1 MGVGGGPARLMTRRR
16 ATGERAMH
24 RLLAGRLYY
33 GWIVVGVTCLTLLV
47 AGGIRSAPAAVFILP
62 IEADLGWDKA
72 TIAFAVS
79 LGLLLYGLVGPLAG
93 RWIDRFGARVVMM
106 ISMAL
111 TGVSMLISAVMTE
124 LWQLNLFWGVLAG
137 LATGLASAVLGPPI
151 ANRWFVAR
159 RGLVTGIFGGAM
171 SAGQLIF
178 IPGLM
183 ALTLAIGWRQAS
195 FILALIA
202 LAMLTPIALLMRNDP
217 ADLGLQP
224 YGGPAPQ
231 PAGANPSGGVMASAL
246 RTPEFWLLA
255 GSFFVCGATS
265 MGLIGVHF
273 IPHSVDHGIPE
284 VKAAGVLAL
293 MGALNFVGTVG
304 SGWLTDRFDPR
315 KLLACYYSFR
325 GLSLLLLPFLIT
337 TDIGL
342 VGWAV
347 LFGLDYIATVP
358 PTATLVAD
366 LFGRR
371 NVGQVFGWVFFAHQV
386 GAALA
391 SYLSGLARVHL
402 GDYGLAFL
410 VAGLLAMLGG
420 LMALRIGR
428 HAPAPVQVATAR

>member
-1 MGVGGGPARLMTRRR
+1 
-16 ATGERAMH
+16 MH
-24 RLLAGRLYY
+24 RLPAGRLYY
-33 GWIVVGVTCLTLLV
+33 GWIVVAVTCLTLLV
-47 AGGIRSAPAAVFILP
+47 ASGIRSAPAAVFILP
-62 IEADLGWDKA
+62 IEAELGWDKA

-79 LGLLLYGLVGPLAG
+79 LGLLLYGLAGPVAG
-93 RWIDRFGARVVMM
+93 RLIDRFGARLVML
-106 ISMAL
+106 SAMAL
-111 TGVSMLISAVMTE
+111 TGASMLISAVMTE
-124 LWQLNLFWGVLAG
+124 LWQLNLFWGLLAG
-137 LATGLASAVLGPPI
+137 IATGLASTVLGPPI

-178 IPGLM
+178 IPALM
-183 ALTLAIGWRQAS
+183 ALTLAVGWRQAS
-195 FILALIA
+195 IILALTA
-202 LAMLTPIALLMRNDP
+202 LAMLAPVAMLMRDDP

-231 PAGANPSGGVMASAL
+231 PAATTGGVMGRAV

-337 TDIGL
+337 SDIGL

-366 LFGRR
+366 IFGRR
-371 NVGQVFGWVFFAHQV
+371 NVGQVFGWVFFSHQV

-391 SYLSGLARVHL
+391 SYLSGLARVQL
-402 GDYGLAFL
+402 GDYGLAIL
-410 VAGLLAMLGG
+410 VAGLLALLGG
-420 LMALRIGR
+420 LMALRINR
-428 HAPAPVQVATAR
+428 HAPAAVQVATAQ